1 MASVYASEDVEP
13 KPSKIEA
20 TKTEKMDDLK
30 KKVNKFHLKEL
41 NYLFITSYID
51 QIFQVFV

>member
-13 KPSKIEA
+13 KPSKIEP

-30 KKVNKFHLKEL
+30 NKVNKFHLK
-41 NYLFITSYID
+41 LFEKS
-51 QIFQVFV
+51 